1 MVSENNRLRTLRK
14 KYGYKQKEIADML
27 GVKNSAVSK
36 WECGRTLPDANAL
49 LYLAD
54 VYGVSVD
61 YILGR
66 AGDEMLFDDA
76 RVPKSEVQELFDKLN
91 TSDKGKVIGY
101 MQSLL
106 DTRDD
111 RN

>member
-1 MVSENNRLRTLRK
+1 
-14 KYGYKQKEIADML
+14 
-27 GVKNSAVSK
+27 
-36 WECGRTLPDANAL
+36 
-49 LYLAD
+49 
-54 VYGVSVD
+54 
-61 YILGR
+61 
-66 AGDEMLFDDA
+66 MLFDDA

-91 TSDKGKVIGY
+91 TSDKGKAIQELFDKLNTSDKGKAIGY

>member
-1 MVSENNRLRTLRK
+1 
-14 KYGYKQKEIADML
+14 
-27 GVKNSAVSK
+27 
-36 WECGRTLPDANAL
+36 
-49 LYLAD
+49 
-54 VYGVSVD
+54 
-61 YILGR
+61 
-66 AGDEMLFDDA
+66 MLFDDA

-91 TSDKGKVIGY
+91 ISDKGKAIGY

>member
-54 VYGVSVD
+54 MYGVSVD
-61 YILGR
+61 YIFGR
-66 AGDEMLFDDA
+66 AGDDMLFDDA

-91 TSDKGKVIGY
+91 TSDKGKAIGY